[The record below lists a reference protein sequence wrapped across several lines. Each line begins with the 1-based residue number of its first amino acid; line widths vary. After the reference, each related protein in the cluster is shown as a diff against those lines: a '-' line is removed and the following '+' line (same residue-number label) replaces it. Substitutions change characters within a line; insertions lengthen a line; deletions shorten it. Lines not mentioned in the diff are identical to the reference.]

1 MEYLEFEKPIEELM
15 EQYDKCSL
23 VGEESGIDVKL
34 ACSQLEDKIIAEK
47 YDFSQ
52 EDLVA
57 LSRAGILSYLVER
70 LKDKFMR

>member
-34 ACSQLEDKIIAEK
+34 VCSQLEDKIIAEK
-47 YDFSQ
+47 KNIYGQSLHHGRKFNFPAIQ
-52 EDLVA
+52 TDLM
-57 LSRAGILSYLVER
+57 L
-70 LKDKFMR
+70 

>member
-47 YDFSQ
+47 KNIYGNLHHGRKFSFPAIQ
-52 EDLVA
+52 TDLM
-57 LSRAGILSYLVER
+57 L
-70 LKDKFMR
+70 

>member
-47 YDFSQ
+47 KISTASLHHGRKFSFPAIQ
-52 EDLVA
+52 TGLM
-57 LSRAGILSYLVER
+57 L
-70 LKDKFMR
+70 